1 MNLSNIVALVV
12 LVVGGLMATGTLSQA
27 SSEPCTANDKLL
39 DIIKDQQKKL
49 SDILVA
55 DIQDAN
61 KAKQEA
67 LEARKKYDE
76 KLEELKNK
84 PCK

>member
-1 MNLSNIVALVV
+1 MNLSNIIAVVV

-49 SDILVA
+49 SDILVSN
-55 DIQDAN
+55 IQDAN
-61 KAKQEA
+61 KAKREA
-67 LEARKKYDE
+67 FEARKKYEE
-76 KLEELKNK
+76 KLDELKNK

>member
-55 DIQDAN
+55 NIQDAN
-61 KAKQEA
+61 KAKREA